1 MLNFLSFIK
10 SEFYVYNMK
19 VKNLIE
25 FLNGVDPESQFLPF
39 DYQENQFYKI
49 TEKLEELGSNKYVIG
64 IEKTKT
70 AEWT

>member
-1 MLNFLSFIK
+1 
-10 SEFYVYNMK
+10 MK

-25 FLNGVDPESQFLPF
+25 LLNGIDPESQFLPF

-49 TEKLEELGSNKYVIG
+49 TEVLQELGPNKYLIG

>member
-1 MLNFLSFIK
+1 
-10 SEFYVYNMK
+10 MK

-25 FLNGVDPESQFLPF
+25 LLNGVDPESQFLPF

-49 TEKLEELGSNKYVIG
+49 TEALQVLGSHKYLIG

>member
-1 MLNFLSFIK
+1 
-10 SEFYVYNMK
+10 MK